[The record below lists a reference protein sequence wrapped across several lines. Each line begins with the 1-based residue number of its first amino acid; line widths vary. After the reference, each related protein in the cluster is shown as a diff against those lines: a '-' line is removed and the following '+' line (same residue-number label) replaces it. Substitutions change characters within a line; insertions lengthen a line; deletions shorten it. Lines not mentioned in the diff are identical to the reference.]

1 MYTPI
6 LHTSL
11 EIIQEHPDL
20 FNLPLH
26 DTSQERERPS
36 LGSLETF
43 NLIKQP
49 LLFQSWILR
58 PRSNNLLE
66 LRLLHVFEPRFH
78 HYLALRFENLSR
90 LARNSA
96 RFTEDRTPATER
108 MIRIIG
114 NRAIVAV
121 NPDADVGDFEISTR
135 FKTVE
140 TLAHELMPVGNAS
153 EEVSDVDVVESVR
166 AESPRILDCVVDF
179 EI

>member
-6 LHTSL
+6 LHTRL
-11 EIIQEHPDL
+11 KIIQERPDL
-20 FNLPLH
+20 FNIPLH
-26 DTSQERERPS
+26 NTSQKRERPPFRS
-36 LGSLETF
+36 LKTF

-58 PRSNNLLE
+58 PRSDNLLE
-66 LRLLHVFEPRFH
+66 PRLLHVFEPRFH
-78 HYLALRFENLSR
+78 HYLALRFEDFSR
-90 LARNSA
+90 LPRNSA

-108 MIRIIG
+108 VIRIIG

-140 TLAHELMPVGNAS
+140 TLTHELMPVGNAS
-153 EEVSDVDVVESVR
+153 EQVSDVDVVEGVMG
-166 AESPRILDCVVDF
+166 ESPRILDCVVDF